1 MWEDRTKFL
10 VVKGIEPII
19 TRELH
24 KTNKQLIGIG
34 RSGPD
39 NRELVLAFSDGHTIH
54 LEADHNGMI
63 QFKKMNA
70 RAILEPLTLSGIQ
83 GKM

>member
-1 MWEDRTKFL
+1 MWEDKTKFL
-10 VVKGIEPII
+10 VVEGVDPII

-34 RSGPD
+34 RSGVD
-39 NRELVLAFSDGHTIH
+39 NKELVLAFTDGHAIH
-54 LEADHNGMI
+54 LYADGNGMI
-63 QFKKMNA
+63 QFMKMNT
-70 RAILEPLTLSGIQ
+70 RVQLEPLLLSGIQ